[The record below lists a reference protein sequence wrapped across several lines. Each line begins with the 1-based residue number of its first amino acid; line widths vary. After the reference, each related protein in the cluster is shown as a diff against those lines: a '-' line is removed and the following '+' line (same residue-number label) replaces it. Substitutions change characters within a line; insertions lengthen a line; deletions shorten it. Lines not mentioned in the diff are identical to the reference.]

1 MPASSTSVTGDL
13 TQVDLPAE
21 KKSGLRHAMTVLK
34 DVEGIAV
41 RRMTQKD
48 VVRHRLVQ
56 MIVEAYEKAEKRQ

>member
-1 MPASSTSVTGDL
+1 
-13 TQVDLPAE
+13 
-21 KKSGLRHAMTVLK
+21 MTVLK